1 MATIPT
7 YISESDLRDVYPN
20 IDKYDT
26 KTPIYGWVTTGTSNL
41 YLARN
46 SGLVN
51 QLFADGEDL
60 GDAEAN
66 SGVVNVNGEWYYDS
80 ALDTVYYFNS
90 ASSPAD
96 MLMEAG
102 EDWATHKT
110 DMMAKASRYFDAYV
124 DRALPRSQWKNESNE
139 FDYIIVRTVAQIC
152 AYFLVSAH
160 DPESVDAERLKAEYT
175 EILDKINSG
184 ELKLGFEKTR
194 DSSQG
199 FLREVSVN
207 ASTTLKPLDLR
218 GHYSGIYDKIKL
230 KVITGGAIGTATYS
244 VWVAGSDKLGVG
256 DGNQVI
262 TAEKIDGT
270 YQSLAGGLQV
280 RFGGK
285 NYDASATA
293 NDTYEV
299 EAFGYGE
306 SRDDARGIMS
316 MSMTRS

>member
-26 KTPIYGWVTTGTSNL
+26 KRPVYGWVTTDTPNQ
-41 YLARN
+41 YAAKN

-51 QLFADGEDL
+51 QLFADGEEL
-60 GDAEAN
+60 GDKQTSIGAVT
-66 SGVVNVNGEWYYDS
+66 SNGRWYYDS
-80 ALDTVYYFNS
+80 GTDAVYYFHS
-90 ASSPAD
+90 VTSPVD
-96 MLMEAG
+96 RLMEAG

-110 DMMAKASRYFDAYV
+110 DLMAKASRYFDAYV
-124 DRALPRSQWKNESNE
+124 DKALPRSQWKNESNE

-152 AYFLVSAH
+152 AYFLISAH
-160 DPESVDAERLKAEYT
+160 DPESVDAEKLKVEYT
-175 EILDKINSG
+175 EILDKINGG
-184 ELKLGFEKTR
+184 EIKLGFEKSR

-207 ASTTLKPLDLR
+207 SSSTLKPLDLR
-218 GHYSGIYDKIKL
+218 GHFSGIYDKIKL
-230 KVITGGAIGTATYS
+230 KVITGGVIGTATYS
-244 VWVAGSDKLGVG
+244 VWVAGDDKLGVG
-256 DGNQVI
+256 DGSQVI

-285 NYDASATA
+285 NYNASATA
-293 NDTYEV
+293 DDEYEI
-299 EAFGYGE
+299 EAHGYGE
-306 SRDDARGIMS
+306 ARDDARGITS
-316 MSMTRS
+316 MNMTRS

>member
-26 KTPIYGWVTTGTSNL
+26 KTPVYGWVTTGVSNF
-41 YLARN
+41 YKAYN
-46 SGLVN
+46 TGLINV
-51 QLFADGEDL
+51 LFFDGIEGTAVTD
-60 GDAEAN
+60 DPNAN
-66 SGVVNVNGEWYYDS
+66 YEFRYSEGNDS
-80 ALDTVYYFNS
+80 VEVYIDTG
-90 ASSPAD
+90 SPAD

-160 DPESVDAERLKAEYT
+160 EPMSDEAERIKAEYT
-175 EILDKINSG
+175 EILDKINGG
-184 ELKLGFEKTR
+184 EIKLGFEKTR

-207 ASTTLKPLDLR
+207 ASSTLKPLDLR

-244 VWVAGSDKLGVG
+244 VWVAGDDKLGVG
-256 DGNQVI
+256 EGSQVI

-285 NYDASATA
+285 DKTASATA
-293 NDTYEV
+293 NDEYEI
-299 EAFGYGE
+299 EAFGVGE
-306 SRDDARGIMS
+306 SRDDARGVMS

>member
-1 MATIPT
+1 
-7 YISESDLRDVYPN
+7 
-20 IDKYDT
+20 
-26 KTPIYGWVTTGTSNL
+26 
-41 YLARN
+41 
-46 SGLVN
+46 
-51 QLFADGEDL
+51 
-60 GDAEAN
+60 
-66 SGVVNVNGEWYYDS
+66 
-80 ALDTVYYFNS
+80 
-90 ASSPAD
+90 
-96 MLMEAG
+96 
-102 EDWATHKT
+102 
-110 DMMAKASRYFDAYV
+110 MMAKASRYFDAYV

-160 DPESVDAERLKAEYT
+160 EPMSDEAERIKAEYT
-175 EILDKINSG
+175 EILDKINGG
-184 ELKLGFEKTR
+184 EIKLGFEKTR

-207 ASTTLKPLDLR
+207 ASSTLKPLDLR

-244 VWVAGSDKLGVG
+244 VWVAGDDKLGVG
-256 DGNQVI
+256 EGSQVI

-285 NYDASATA
+285 DKTASATA
-293 NDTYEV
+293 NDEYEI
-299 EAFGYGE
+299 EAFGVGE
-306 SRDDARGIMS
+306 SRDDARGVMS

>member
-7 YISESDLRDVYPN
+7 YISSSDLRDVYPN
-20 IDKYDT
+20 IDKYDA
-26 KTPIYGWVTTGTSNL
+26 KIRVIGWAVE
-41 YLARN
+41 
-46 SGLVN
+46 SGSQYKAENCGLIN
-51 QLFADGEDL
+51 QLFADGKNL
-60 GDAEAN
+60 GATSANKAAVDAN
-66 SGVVNVNGEWYYDS
+66 DEWFYDS
-80 ALDTVYYFNS
+80 DNDVVYYFNS
-90 ASSPAD
+90 TSNPAD
-96 MLMEAG
+96 LLMESG
-102 EDWATHKT
+102 EDWDAHLT
-110 DMMAKASRYFDAYV
+110 DIMAKASRYFDAYV
-124 DRALPRSQWKNESNE
+124 DKSLPRSQWKNESNE

-160 DPESVDAERLKAEYT
+160 EPMSDEAERIKAEYT
-175 EILDKINSG
+175 EILDKINGG

-207 ASTTLKPLDLR
+207 SSSTLKPLDLR

-244 VWVAGSDKLGVG
+244 VWVAGDDKLGVG
-256 DGNQVI
+256 EGSQVI
-262 TAEKIDGT
+262 TADKVDGT

-285 NYDASATA
+285 DKTASATA
-293 NDTYEV
+293 DDEYEI
-299 EAFGYGE
+299 EAFGVGE
-306 SRDDARGIMS
+306 SRDDARGVMS